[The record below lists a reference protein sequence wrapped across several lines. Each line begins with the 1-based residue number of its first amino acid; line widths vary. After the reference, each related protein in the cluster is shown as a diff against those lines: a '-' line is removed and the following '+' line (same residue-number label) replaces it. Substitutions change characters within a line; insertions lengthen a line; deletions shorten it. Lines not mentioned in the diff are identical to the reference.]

1 MSQEV
6 LNSHQ
11 PRITC
16 LPNPGDYRLLNFIGK
31 KELLCNV
38 INNNNNNNNNNSNV
52 NNNLWNLSFGTPLC
66 KGYLHSG
73 DKIWRSRKNVHII
86 FVFVTSIQGKGHFFW
101 IPRPASF
108 REHVTLFK
116 GPLLSS

>member
-31 KELLCNV
+31 KELLKNV
-38 INNNNNNNNNNSNV
+38 I
-52 NNNLWNLSFGTPLC
+52 L
-66 KGYLHSG
+66 
-73 DKIWRSRKNVHII
+73 II
-86 FVFVTSIQGKGHFFW
+86 IIITVTKF
-101 IPRPASF
+101 
-108 REHVTLFK
+108 
-116 GPLLSS
+116 

>member
-31 KELLCNV
+31 KELLQNV
-38 INNNNNNNNNNSNV
+38 INNNYNNHNHNHNCN
-52 NNNLWNLSFGTPLC
+52 
-66 KGYLHSG
+66 
-73 DKIWRSRKNVHII
+73 KILKSY
-86 FVFVTSIQGKGHFFW
+86 
-101 IPRPASF
+101 
-108 REHVTLFK
+108 
-116 GPLLSS
+116 LLSPALISTLRGQFNRTVRISCMLLNGFFFTAGKKNFGISCI

>member
-31 KELLCNV
+31 KELLQNEV
-38 INNNNNNNNNNSNV
+38 NNNNNNNKNHYCNKILKSDWFSPALISSLIGQFNSIV
-52 NNNLWNLSFGTPLC
+52 LVMP
-66 KGYLHSG
+66 K
-73 DKIWRSRKNVHII
+73 
-86 FVFVTSIQGKGHFFW
+86 
-101 IPRPASF
+101 
-108 REHVTLFK
+108 
-116 GPLLSS
+116 

>member
-31 KELLCNV
+31 KELLQNV
-38 INNNNNNNNNNSNV
+38 INNNNNHNNNHNCN
-52 NNNLWNLSFGTPLC
+52 
-66 KGYLHSG
+66 
-73 DKIWRSRKNVHII
+73 KILKSDWFS
-86 FVFVTSIQGKGHFFW
+86 
-101 IPRPASF
+101 PALISALIGQF
-108 REHVTLFK
+108 NRTVLVMPK
-116 GPLLSS
+116 

>member
-31 KELLCNV
+31 KELLQNV
-38 INNNNNNNNNNSNV
+38 IYYNINNHNHNCNKI
-52 NNNLWNLSFGTPLC
+52 LKFDWLS
-66 KGYLHSG
+66 
-73 DKIWRSRKNVHII
+73 
-86 FVFVTSIQGKGHFFW
+86 
-101 IPRPASF
+101 PALISALMGQF
-108 REHVTLFK
+108 NRTVLVMPK
-116 GPLLSS
+116 

>member
-31 KELLCNV
+31 KELLQNV
-38 INNNNNNNNNNSNV
+38 INNNYNNNNHNHNCNKILKSN
-52 NNNLWNLSFGTPLC
+52 
-66 KGYLHSG
+66 
-73 DKIWRSRKNVHII
+73 
-86 FVFVTSIQGKGHFFW
+86 
-101 IPRPASF
+101 
-108 REHVTLFK
+108 
-116 GPLLSS
+116 LLSPALISALRGQFNRTVPVSCMLLNGFFFTASKKNFGISCV

>member
-31 KELLCNV
+31 KELLQNV
-38 INNNNNNNNNNSNV
+38 INNNCNNNNHNHNCNKILKSN
-52 NNNLWNLSFGTPLC
+52 
-66 KGYLHSG
+66 
-73 DKIWRSRKNVHII
+73 
-86 FVFVTSIQGKGHFFW
+86 
-101 IPRPASF
+101 
-108 REHVTLFK
+108 
-116 GPLLSS
+116 LLSPALISALRGQFNRTVCVSCMLLNCFFFTAGKKNFGISCV

>member
-31 KELLCNV
+31 KELLQNV
-38 INNNNNNNNNNSNV
+38 INNNCNNNNHNYNCNKILKSN
-52 NNNLWNLSFGTPLC
+52 LLSPALISA
-66 KGYLHSG
+66 L
-73 DKIWRSRKNVHII
+73 R
-86 FVFVTSIQGKGHFFW
+86 GHFN
-101 IPRPASF
+101 RTVRVSC
-108 REHVTLFK
+108 
-116 GPLLSS
+116 LLLNGFFFTVGKKNFGISCV

>member
-31 KELLCNV
+31 KELLQNV
-38 INNNNNNNNNNSNV
+38 INNNNNHNNNNSNNV
-52 NNNLWNLSFGTPLC
+52 NN
-66 KGYLHSG
+66 
-73 DKIWRSRKNVHII
+73 I
-86 FVFVTSIQGKGHFFW
+86 
-101 IPRPASF
+101 
-108 REHVTLFK
+108 
-116 GPLLSS
+116 

>member
-31 KELLCNV
+31 KELLQNV
-38 INNNNNNNNNNSNV
+38 INNNNTNNHHHNCNKILKSDWFSPAQISALIGQFNSIV
-52 NNNLWNLSFGTPLC
+52 LVMP
-66 KGYLHSG
+66 K
-73 DKIWRSRKNVHII
+73 
-86 FVFVTSIQGKGHFFW
+86 
-101 IPRPASF
+101 
-108 REHVTLFK
+108 
-116 GPLLSS
+116 